1 MHLTYIYKM
10 LIINTWGNPNKQ
22 NDKFQFKLRLGKLT
36 VLDFY
41 MDRGDNKWAFTI
53 LNYTFKP

>member
-1 MHLTYIYKM
+1 MR
-10 LIINTWGNPNKQ
+10 IINTWGNPNKQ
-22 NDKFQFKLRLGKLT
+22 SDKFQLKLRLGKLT